1 MSRGVCLFTVM
12 LLGLVLVGGT
22 YEARQAR
29 PSIHAQQVADNLYM
43 LGSDPEAQGMRTGGN
58 TALFVTADG
67 VVLVDTKLQG
77 YGPDILA
84 EVRQVTNKPV
94 TTIINTHTHF
104 DHSGSNAE
112 FGNDIHSVAHENLRS
127 AMARASCQPVTNCDA
142 FKGENRKYLP
152 TTTFSER
159 MTLFSGPD
167 QIDLYYFG
175 RGHTDGDTFV
185 VFREARTMHTGD
197 MFPGKSLPFIDA
209 ENGNGGSATEFGRTL
224 TKAIAGVSGVDTLI
238 SGHWDTPL
246 PWSALVEYASFYN
259 DLVSQARQSWSAG
272 GTVEESAD
280 SYSVPEQYAEFSAVP
295 QAVTRIVQLLSE
307 GR

>member
-43 LGSDPEAQGMRTGGN
+43 LGSDPETQGMRTGGN

-104 DHSGSNAE
+104 
-112 FGNDIHSVAHENLRS
+112 
-127 AMARASCQPVTNCDA
+127 
-142 FKGENRKYLP
+142 
-152 TTTFSER
+152 
-159 MTLFSGPD
+159 
-167 QIDLYYFG
+167 
-175 RGHTDGDTFV
+175 
-185 VFREARTMHTGD
+185 
-197 MFPGKSLPFIDA
+197 
-209 ENGNGGSATEFGRTL
+209 
-224 TKAIAGVSGVDTLI
+224 
-238 SGHWDTPL
+238 
-246 PWSALVEYASFYN
+246 
-259 DLVSQARQSWSAG
+259 
-272 GTVEESAD
+272 
-280 SYSVPEQYAEFSAVP
+280 
-295 QAVTRIVQLLSE
+295 
-307 GR
+307 